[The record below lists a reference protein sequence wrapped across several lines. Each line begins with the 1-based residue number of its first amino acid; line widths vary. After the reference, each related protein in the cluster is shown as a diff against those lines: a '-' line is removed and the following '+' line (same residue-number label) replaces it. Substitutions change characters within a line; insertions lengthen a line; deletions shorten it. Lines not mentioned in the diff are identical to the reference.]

1 MLNVSI
7 IIPAWNEEERIA
19 DCLTN
24 TIRQTVTPHEIL
36 VVDNRSTDNTCTIV
50 EEFMAHHPEAPI
62 RLLHQD
68 EEQGLI
74 PTRNYGL
81 DAATGD
87 VLGRIDAD
95 CMLKPDWVE
104 VVSGIFTEDDEAMG
118 ATGPVTYYDMPA
130 RKIALRGDD
139 HVRRH
144 SYRADNG
151 QVLLFGSNMA
161 LRATAW
167 KQIRGEVCRDK
178 SDVMHEDVDVS
189 LHLLGRGLKTVY
201 SKRMVCS
208 ISARRMY
215 TSPASFHAYMRRFR
229 NTFETHPEH
238 WRTHKSEHTLYIM
251 YPWLHVL
258 YPMYQKL
265 LEVRDIN
272 PAERMWFNMQS
283 ELEEKDD
290 LQDM

>member
-1 MLNVSI
+1 
-7 IIPAWNEEERIA
+7 
-19 DCLTN
+19 
-24 TIRQTVTPHEIL
+24 
-36 VVDNRSTDNTCTIV
+36 
-50 EEFMAHHPEAPI
+50 
-62 RLLHQD
+62 
-68 EEQGLI
+68 
-74 PTRNYGL
+74 
-81 DAATGD
+81 
-87 VLGRIDAD
+87 
-95 CMLKPDWVE
+95 
-104 VVSGIFTEDDEAMG
+104 
-118 ATGPVTYYDMPA
+118 
-130 RKIALRGDD
+130 
-139 HVRRH
+139 
-144 SYRADNG
+144 
-151 QVLLFGSNMA
+151 MA

-201 SKRMVCS
+201 SKRMVCG

-215 TSPASFHAYMRRFR
+215 TSPTSFHAYMKRFR

-265 LEVRDIN
+265 LEMRDIN